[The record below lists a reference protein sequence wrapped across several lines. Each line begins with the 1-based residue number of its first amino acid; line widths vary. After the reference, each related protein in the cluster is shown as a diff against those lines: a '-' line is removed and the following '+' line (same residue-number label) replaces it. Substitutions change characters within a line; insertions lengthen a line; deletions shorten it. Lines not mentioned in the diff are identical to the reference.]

1 MEPWTIVVVLLAVAT
16 AFTVSAAA
24 GFGGSLILVPALAL
38 LLGTKA
44 GVTLAALLLAGNNVV
59 KVFAYRRTLPIRR
72 SIPVVLLIALG
83 AFLGARLF
91 VATPENVVTIVVIVT
106 FLVAFLLESLEL
118 KRSRRVSTPVLAF
131 ASGATSGFGG
141 TSGPLKGLAVRSLDL
156 DRLHL
161 VGALSIASLVGDV
174 TKTAVW
180 TEAALLGRAEYL
192 TALVCVPLMFVA
204 TFLGRRLNSVVGER
218 GFTRLFWAVMVGYT
232 GRLVA
237 GF

>member
-1 MEPWTIVVVLLAVAT
+1 MEPWTIGVVLLAVAT

-38 LLGTKA
+38 LLGTKS
-44 GVTLAALLLAGNNVV
+44 GVTLAALLLAGNNIV
-59 KVFAYRRTLPIRR
+59 KVAAYRRTLPVRR
-72 SIPVVLLIALG
+72 SIPVVLLIAIG

-91 VATPENVVTIVVIVT
+91 VAAPEGVVTVAVIVT

-118 KRSRRVSTPVLAF
+118 RRSRRVSMPVLAL

-174 TKTAVW
+174 TKSAVW
-180 TEAALLGRAEYL
+180 TEAALLGRTDYL
-192 TALVCVPLMFVA
+192 TALACVPLMFAA
-204 TFLGRRLNSVVGER
+204 TFLGRRLNTVVGER

-237 GF
+237 GL